1 MLPLFYL
8 NKSLGS
14 VFLLSLYKM
23 NKKFI
28 QLDFLVEDV

>member
-8 NKSLGS
+8 DKSLGS
-14 VFLLSLYKM
+14 VFLSLYKM

-28 QLDFLVEDV
+28 QLDFLAEDV